1 MPKNKSL
8 LHRFGLVA
16 SVLLW
21 LALYQFSK
29 EIFVWAR
36 PLVYQFYQT
45 GSGQMLLS
53 LFKNGLHFSADNP
66 DFFIK
71 IGFSLVYILSYLWFM
86 SLYFG
91 FKRIKPLLF
100 VVFAGFLVL
109 SIGLNVAGKLLHIE
123 SAVLLSRNTNDLMV
137 SPFMLVF
144 LFPVVKLYFADLGN
158 AKVEA

>member
-1 MPKNKSL
+1 MSKNRSPLRLAGLITSFLVWL
-8 LHRFGLVA
+8 L
-16 SVLLW
+16 
-21 LALYQFSK
+21 LYQFSK

-45 GSGQMLLS
+45 GMGGALLS
-53 LFKNGLHFSADNP
+53 LFKNTLHFSADNP

-71 IGFSLVYILSYLWFM
+71 IGFSLIYILSYLWFM

-91 FKRIKPLLF
+91 FQQIKPLLL
-100 VVFAGFLVL
+100 VVFAGFLVV
-109 SIGLNVAGKLLHIE
+109 SIGLNVVGKVLKIE

-144 LFPVVKLYFADLGN
+144 LFPVVKLYFADLGST
-158 AKVEA
+158 KE